1 MKKPINSWF
10 LGPWEFKLDL
20 KMKLSFLFLFTTV
33 FMIRANSSYSQN
45 VRVSLD
51 IQNATVAEVIDEIE
65 ATTEFKFLFNIKEVN
80 LNRKISLTVRKQRIN
95 RVLDKLFSRTQ
106 TSYEVDNRKIL
117 LFQKRDEKSWDIINK
132 PEKLQY
138 SVTGSV
144 LDSNGI
150 PLAGANILE
159 KGTTNGTL
167 TDFDG
172 NFSIDVAGENAV
184 LVISYL
190 GFRTMEVP
198 VDVQT
203 AMSITMAEDA
213 AGLDEVVVVGYG
225 TQEKTKVT
233 GSVAS
238 VGGEAIENVPVPGAS
253 QALQGR
259 AAGVNVVRNG
269 GAPGQAGQIRVR
281 GTGTVNNASPLVVID
296 GVPSGSID
304 DINPNDIQSIEV
316 LKDASTSAIY
326 GLRAANGVV
335 LVTTKKG
342 RRNQKLSVTI
352 NGYAGFSNAIK
363 TIDVLEAPDLV
374 TLKKERYT
382 NDGIEGNAIWDDPY
396 YAVQRTNWQD
406 ELLGTGSTNNIDF
419 TITGGSEK
427 SAYSISGGYFKEDGM
442 IKNSFYKR
450 INFRINSDHKL
461 TKWLTFGENMQL
473 TRQSGNF
480 LNTNSAQSG
489 YLWSAIRF
497 NPALPVRN
505 EDGSYSS
512 TQVSTE
518 FGDIN
523 NPVYMVDITDQE
535 ETRNRLLGNIYT
547 EFNLMEGLKF
557 RANFAVDAT
566 LKDWDEYSP
575 QITDQTRQN
584 DIADLYRRYE
594 EQYSL
599 LNEYYLTYQKVVADA
614 HNVKFVGG
622 YTTQAFETDWFSA
635 EIDGFSNEDPTQR
648 VPESG
653 ETLDDISGNK
663 EKIRLASYF
672 GRLNY
677 DYKGK
682 YLFSAVFR
690 RDGTS
695 RFAEDNRWGNFPA
708 FSAGW
713 RVSEEDWFKSNTI
726 DNIKLSGSWGR
737 LGNQNVDPFQYLA
750 LINASRRYSFGGEQI
765 TGASLSRIPNV
776 NIGWEIAELTDFG
789 VEFDLFD
796 YKLNGKVGYFIKE
809 TEDMLLAPASLSS
822 LGRADIPDQNV
833 GSLRNKGLEIELSYN
848 GTFGDD
854 LSFSIAANASFI
866 DNEILDL
873 GENEF
878 LQSQFYGRPNQE
890 ITRTFVGQPIGTFY
904 GWRTDGLYQ
913 NASEVANDP
922 NITNDPRRAAGS
934 IQPGDVR
941 FVDMTGDGIID
952 DQDRVV
958 IGDPNPDVTYGL
970 NLGLNYK
977 NFDINAFF
985 LGEAGVDIYNADRM
999 QGLDP
1004 TYPFNMYA
1012 EAINRWNGEGTSNSI
1027 PRMTTNRDNLNH
1039 RTSDLF
1045 VENGGFFRLKNL
1057 SIGYNLPSEI
1067 LNPIGIEKIR
1077 IYVTGQNV
1085 FTITDYSGMDP
1096 ELGYIN
1102 QNTYGNLQKNV
1113 DYAQYP
1119 QARTFTLGTTIKF

>member
-1 MKKPINSWF
+1 MKKPQKSGF
-10 LGPWEFKLDL
+10 YGPCMFKPDL
-20 KMKLSFLFLFTTV
+20 KMKLSFLFLLTTV
-33 FMIRANSSYSQN
+33 FIIRANSSYSQN
-45 VRVSLD
+45 MRVSLD
-51 IQNATVAEVIDEIE
+51 IHEGTIAEIIDEIE
-65 ATTEFKFLFNIKEVN
+65 ATTEFKFLFNVKDVN
-80 LNRKISLTVRKQRIN
+80 LNRKISLKVKKQRIN
-95 RVLDKLFSRTQ
+95 RVLNTLFSRTL

-117 LFQKRDEKSWDIINK
+117 LFGKKDEKAQGMG
-132 PEKLQY
+132 ETERQQY
-138 SVTGSV
+138 QVNGSV
-144 LDSNGI
+144 VDANGI
-150 PLAGANILE
+150 PLAGADILE

-172 NFSIDVAGENAV
+172 NFTIDVTDENAV

-190 GFRTMEVP
+190 GFRMQEVP
-198 VDVQT
+198 VDTQA
-203 AMSITMAEDA
+203 AMTITMAEDA

-238 VGGEAIENVPVPGAS
+238 VGGEAIENIPVPGVS

-259 AAGVNVVRNG
+259 AAGVNVIRSG
-269 GAPGQAGQIRVR
+269 GAPGQAGQIRIR
-281 GTGTVNNASPLVVID
+281 GTGTVNNAEPLVVID
-296 GVPSGSID
+296 GIPAGSID

-342 RRNQKLSVTI
+342 HRNQKLSVTL
-352 NGYAGFSNAIK
+352 NAYSGFSSAIK

-382 NDGIEGNAIWDDPY
+382 NDGIAGNAIWDDPY

-406 ELLGTGSTNNIDF
+406 ELLGSGSTNNIDF
-419 TITGGSEK
+419 TVSGGSEK
-427 SAYSISGGYFKEDGM
+427 SAYSISGGYYKEDGM

-461 TKWLTFGENMQL
+461 TKWFTFGENMQI

-480 LNTNSAQSG
+480 LDTNSAQTG
-489 YLWSAIRF
+489 FLWSAIRF
-497 NPALPVRN
+497 NPALPVKN

-523 NPVYMVDITDQE
+523 NPIFSVDTNDEE
-535 ETRNRLLGNIYT
+535 ETRNRLLGNVYT
-547 EFNLMEGLKF
+547 EFNIMDGLQF
-557 RANFAVDAT
+557 RANFAVDGT
-566 LKDWDEYSP
+566 LFDGDDFRI
-575 QITDQTRQN
+575 QVTDQIRQN
-584 DIADLYRRYE
+584 PVADLSRRFQE
-594 EQYSL
+594 SYSL
-599 LNEYYLTYQKVVADA
+599 LSEYFFTYQKTLAES
-614 HNVKFVGG
+614 HNLKFVGG
-622 YTTQAFETDWFSA
+622 YTTQAFETDWFEA
-635 EIDGFSNEDPTQR
+635 EKDGFSNEDPSQR
-648 VPESG
+648 VLDSG
-653 ETLDDISGNK
+653 EILDRIEGTK
-663 EKIRLASYF
+663 EEIRLASWF

-677 DYKGK
+677 DYLGR

-695 RFAEDNRWGNFPA
+695 RFAKDNRWGNFPA

-713 RVSEEDWFKSNTI
+713 RISEEPWFDSSTI
-726 DNIKLSGSWGR
+726 DNVKLTGSWGR
-737 LGNQNVDPFQYLA
+737 LGNQNVNPFQYLA
-750 LINASRRYSFGGEQI
+750 LINTSRRYSLGSQQL

-776 NIGWEIAELTDFG
+776 NIGWETAEMTDFG
-789 VEFDLFD
+789 LELGMFD
-796 YKLNGKVGYFIKE
+796 YKLTAKLGYFIKD
-809 TEDMLLAPASLSS
+809 TKDMLIAPASLSS
-822 LGRADIPDQNV
+822 LGSASIPDQNV
-833 GSLRNKGLEIELSYN
+833 GAVRNNGFEVELGYSN
-848 GTFGDD
+848 TIGELT
-854 LSFSIAANASFI
+854 LNVSANASFI
-866 DNEILDL
+866 DNEVLDL
-873 GENEF
+873 GGAEF

-890 ITRTFVGQPIGTFY
+890 ISRTFVGQPIGTFY

-922 NITNDPRRAAGS
+922 NIANDPRQTGGL

-941 FVDMTGDGIID
+941 FVDVTGDGIID
-952 DQDRVV
+952 DEDRVILGSPV
-958 IGDPNPDVTYGL
+958 PDVNYGL
-970 NLGLNYK
+970 NIGVGFR
-977 NFDINAFF
+977 NFDFNVFF

-1012 EAINRWNGEGTSNSI
+1012 EAINRWQGEGTSNSI

-1057 SIGYNLPSEI
+1057 SVGYTFPSEVTD
-1067 LNPIGIEKIR
+1067 PIGISKCR

-1102 QNTYGNLQKNV
+1102 SASDGNLQKNV